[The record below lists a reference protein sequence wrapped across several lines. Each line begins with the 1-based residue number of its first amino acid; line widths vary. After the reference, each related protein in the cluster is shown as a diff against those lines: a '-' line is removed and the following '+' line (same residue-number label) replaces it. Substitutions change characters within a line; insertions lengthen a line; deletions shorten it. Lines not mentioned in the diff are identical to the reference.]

1 MQLNTNISTLVLTV
15 FSSFM
20 LLLTSCSKD
29 PVLESGPFVVAFKN
43 PSANL
48 GSITNQNSIDLVY
61 SEIAEETGTFTVEI
75 EENNAVYGVDYE
87 TIPVAE
93 SGFISMSIKKGQ
105 AKDSIVFKKLNPN
118 LAGLE
123 TFIKYTI
130 IAIDY
135 PNANI
140 QGTSSFVMNS
150 SVSLGG
156 NIEPELGGPN
166 EENQVFVDLSKKE
179 THAVQRDTWD
189 LGFYCG
195 EDFRVTLNGSIFM
208 ATKATSFTD
217 IDLLT
222 EADVLSM
229 QAEVAVSTGNPINID
244 YVDAPNGNIL
254 ETAIAAIS
262 NVDEENKVYLLNMG
276 YEVGTATPV
285 TGSVALAGDHR
296 GWKKIRILKN
306 GDDYLL
312 QYANLNDTTHS
323 EVNLSKDQAFNF
335 VHFSFNTNT
344 TVSVE
349 PEKDQ
354 WDLCFTP
361 FTNIILDP
369 LYGSYI
375 YSDFVVHNR
384 KAAVKSYRVNTS
396 EFAYEDFLLTNVD
409 ENSFIEDQTAIG
421 DTWRNVFDKIV
432 YSDRFYII
440 KDSEGNKYKLQF
452 LALTNDDGVRGY
464 PEFKYKLLQ

>member
-1 MQLNTNISTLVLTV
+1 MKIKANISTLFLLI

-29 PVLESGPFVVAFKN
+29 IVLEPGPFVVAFKN

-48 GSITNQNSIDLVY
+48 GSITNQHSIGLVY
-61 SEIAEETGTFTVEI
+61 SEIAEQTGVFTVEI
-75 EENNAVYGVDYE
+75 EENNAVYGVDYK
-87 TIPVAE
+87 TIPAAE
-93 SGFISMSIKKGQ
+93 SGFINMSIKKGQ
-105 AKDSIVFKKLNPN
+105 DKDSIIFKKLNPN

-123 TFIKYTI
+123 TYIKFNI

-166 EENQVFVDLSKKE
+166 EQNLVFVDLSKNQ
-179 THAVQRDTWD
+179 THVVQRDTWD

-195 EDFRVTLNGSIFM
+195 DDFRVVLNGSIFM

-229 QAEVAVSTGNPINID
+229 QPEVAVSTGNPININ

-254 ETAIAAIS
+254 ETAIAEIS
-262 NVDEENKVYLLNMG
+262 DIDEENKVYLLNMG

-285 TGSVALAGDHR
+285 VGNVALAGDHR

-312 QYANLNDTTHS
+312 QCANLNDTTHS
-323 EVNLSKDQAFNF
+323 EVILSKDAAYNF
-335 VHFSFNTNT
+335 VYFSFNTHT

-354 WDLCFTP
+354 WDLCFTT

-369 LYGSYI
+369 PYGSYI
-375 YSDFVVHNR
+375 YSDFVIHNR

-396 EFAYEDFLLTNVD
+396 EFAYEDFLLANVD
-409 ENSFIEDQTAIG
+409 DNSFIQDQTAIG
-421 DTWRNVFDKIV
+421 ASWRDVFDRIV
-432 YSDRFYII
+432 YSDRFFII

-452 LALTNDDGVRGY
+452 LALTNDNGVRGY